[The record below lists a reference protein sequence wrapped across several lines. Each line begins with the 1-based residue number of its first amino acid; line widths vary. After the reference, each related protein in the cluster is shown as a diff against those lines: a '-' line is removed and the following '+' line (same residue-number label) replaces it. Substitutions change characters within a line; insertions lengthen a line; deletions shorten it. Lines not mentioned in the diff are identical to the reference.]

1 MNSLSKLKFITEKYN
16 ESNHFGNDAKV
27 EMISVVIKNWCNEY
41 LRIHE
46 NIEETSISQA
56 HKIERKEKLNNE
68 ILSI

>member
-1 MNSLSKLKFITEKYN
+1 MDSLSKLKSIAEKYN

-27 EMISVVIKNWCNEY
+27 EMISFEIKHWCNEY
-41 LRIHE
+41 LRIHQ
-46 NIEETSISQA
+46 NIEETSISHE